1 MDSYSELAS
10 CYDLFMDET
19 PYDAWLEFI
28 LEKFEKYNVPKEL
41 ILDLG
46 CGTGTLTEMLADKG
60 YDMIGVDLSS
70 EMLGKA
76 IEKRDKSGK
85 DILYLCQDMREF
97 ELYGTVRAIVS
108 VCDSINYIL
117 EDDEVIETFKLV
129 NNYLDPDGI
138 FIFDFNTV
146 YKYEEVI
153 GDITIAENRDDYSFI
168 WENFYHEEEHINE
181 YDLTIFSKEGELFR
195 KSVETHLQRGYTVEE
210 MTGFMEAAGM
220 VVLEVLDE
228 ETHLPPTE
236 ETERVQI
243 IAKEQGK

>member
-19 PYDAWLEFI
+19 PYDSWLSFI

-41 ILDLG
+41 VLDLG
-46 CGTGTLTEMLADKG
+46 CGTGTMTEMLADEG
-60 YDMIGVDLSS
+60 YDMIGVDLSE
-70 EMLGKA
+70 EMLGVA
-76 IEKRDKSGK
+76 IQKRDQSGK

-108 VCDSINYIL
+108 ICDSINYVL
-117 EDDEVIETFKLV
+117 EDEEVIETFKLV

-138 FIFDFNTV
+138 FIFDFNTL
-146 YKYEEVI
+146 YKYSEII
-153 GDITIAENRDDYSFI
+153 GDTTIAENRDDYSFI
-168 WENFYHEEEHINE
+168 WENYYHEEEHINE
-181 YDLTIFSKEGELFR
+181 YDVTIFAREGEVYR
-195 KSVETHLQRGYTVEE
+195 KSVETHFQRGYTVEE
-210 MTGFMEAAGM
+210 MTGFLEAAGL

-228 ETHLPPTE
+228 ETHQAPTAT
-236 ETERVQI
+236 TERIQI

>member
-1 MDSYSELAS
+1 MDSYSELAG

-19 PYDAWLEFI
+19 PYESWLRFI

-41 ILDLG
+41 VLDLG
-46 CGTGTLTEMLADKG
+46 CGTGTLTEMLAEKG
-60 YDMIGVDLSS
+60 YDMIGVDLSQ
-70 EMLGKA
+70 EMLGIA
-76 IEKRDKSGK
+76 IEKRDNSGK

-117 EDDEVIETFKLV
+117 EDEEVIETFKLV

-138 FIFDFNTV
+138 FIFDFNTL
-146 YKYEEVI
+146 YKYAEVI
-153 GDITIAENRDDYSFI
+153 GDATIAENRDDYSFI
-168 WENFYHEEEHINE
+168 WENYYHEEEHINE
-181 YDLTIFSKEGELFR
+181 YDVTIFAREGELFR
-195 KSVETHLQRGYTVEE
+195 KSVETHFQRGYTAQE
-210 MTGFMEAAGM
+210 MISFIEAAGM

-228 ETHLPPTE
+228 ETHEAPTE
-236 ETERVQI
+236 TTERIQI